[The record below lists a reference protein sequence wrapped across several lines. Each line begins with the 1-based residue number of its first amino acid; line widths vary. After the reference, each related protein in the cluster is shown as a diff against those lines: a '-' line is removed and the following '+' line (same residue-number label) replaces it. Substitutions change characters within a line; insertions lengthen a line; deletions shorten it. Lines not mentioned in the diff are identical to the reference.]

1 MLTINL
7 PILNILKLYIKRTV
21 TFFFFFLALL
31 YLFVVWEGAKIL
43 SFLSIIRVVVGFPVE
58 RIVCPVALEHYL
70 LTKLSFSVN

>member
-7 PILNILKLYIKRTV
+7 PTLNILKLYIKRTV
-21 TFFFFFLALL
+21 TFFFFLALL
-31 YLFVVWEGAKIL
+31 YLFVVLEGAKIL